1 MTLIARIQALLI
13 SPKTE
18 WPVIAREAEPVASLF
33 GSYVAMLAAIPAVC
47 GLIGSVL
54 VGAPVVPSFLF
65 AVITYALTFLGVCV
79 MALIIE
85 GLAPIFDATK
95 NFANALKLAVY
106 FPTAFWLAGMFFALP
121 VLSIL
126 CLLGL
131 YSLYLLWIGLPV
143 LMHVPQDKAA
153 PYAASV
159 GVGAIIVLAVIWTIA
174 ARVAGISLW
183 V

>member
-1 MTLIARIQALLI
+1 M
-13 SPKTE
+13 
-18 WPVIAREAEPVASLF
+18 
-33 GSYVAMLAAIPAVC
+33 AI
-47 GLIGSVL
+47 
-54 VGAPVVPSFLF
+54 
-65 AVITYALTFLGVCV
+65 
-79 MALIIE
+79 IIE
-85 GLAPIFDATK
+85 GLAPLFSASK

-121 VLSIL
+121 VLSVL
-126 CLLGL
+126 SLLGM
-131 YSLYLLWIGLPV
+131 YSFYLLWIGLPI

>member
-1 MTLIARIQALLI
+1 MTLIVRIQALLI

-18 WPVIAREAEPVASLF
+18 WLVIAREAEPVTSLF
-33 GSYVAMLAAIPAVC
+33 GSYVAVLAAIPAVC

-54 VGAPVVPSFLF
+54 VGAPIVPSFLF
-65 AVITYALTFLGVCV
+65 AAITYALTFVGVYV
-79 MALIIE
+79 MAIIIE
-85 GLAPIFDATK
+85 GLAPLFNATK
-95 NFANALKLAVY
+95 NLANAVRLAAY

-126 CLLGL
+126 SVLGL
-131 YSLYLLWIGLPV
+131 YSLYLLWIGLPI
-143 LMHVPQDKAA
+143 LMRVPQDKAA

-159 GVGAIIVLAVIWTIA
+159 AVGAIIVLVVIWMIA